1 MLSIDLEDPDFNIIF
16 IGAMTKE
23 HPRDSDIVGTSEYKK
38 FLKEVRPFSI
48 KLSKYLQININ
59 VSVKKLLLSL

>member
-1 MLSIDLEDPDFNIIF
+1 MLSIDLEDPDFNSII

-48 KLSKYLQININ
+48 KLSKYLQTNIN
-59 VSVKKLLLSL
+59 ANVKKLCY

>member
-1 MLSIDLEDPDFNIIF
+1 MLSIDLEDPDFNSIF

-38 FLKEVRPFSI
+38 FLKDVRPFSI
-48 KLSKYLQININ
+48 KCAKYLQTNIN
-59 VSVKKLLLSL
+59 SRVKNLCY